1 VLASAAGRWAI
12 GLQVPGVVWDP
23 VPARGDRLLRLWCT
37 DGSWATVAVD
47 GWSKPDAVAQCGP
60 RRIWDEVC
68 AAWGWWDRHGRP
80 GRTRF
85 GVRADRS
92 GACHLW

>member
-1 VLASAAGRWAI
+1 M
-12 GLQVPGVVWDP
+12 D
-23 VPARGDRLLRLWCT
+23 D
-37 DGSWATVAVD
+37 
-47 GWSKPDAVAQCGP
+47 WSKPDAVAQCGP
-60 RRIWDEVC
+60 RRIWDEVS

-92 GACHLW
+92 GACHLWFDSPATPCPTGALQAGRTRVTHSVTGVTGG